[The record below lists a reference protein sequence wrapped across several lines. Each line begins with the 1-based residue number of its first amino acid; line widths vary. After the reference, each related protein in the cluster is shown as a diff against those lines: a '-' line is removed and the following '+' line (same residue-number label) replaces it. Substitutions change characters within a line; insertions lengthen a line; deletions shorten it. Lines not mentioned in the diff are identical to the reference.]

1 MDQDRA
7 KKLFDY
13 GATFVFLDVPEG
25 TEFGMDCNV
34 WTVGP
39 KFKGVKMI
47 PPGLH
52 FIHFSPV
59 SRAPGGDVGHRS
71 GFFYDFKAEE
81 VVVRAWNK
89 KEETLL
95 LAEGQ
100 SLFENASSPSI
111 DSSGKKE
118 LDPCLAPYPYDN
130 HKKWISLTSH
140 ARFEL
145 ARALS
150 PESGLIS
157 SFSELVA
164 DEAFC
169 QKNLHRKN
177 KMETEDDGKTV
188 DGSCRGDVPSA
199 PSSKDLAEARLDDD
213 VVGDPEERLPK
224 MTSVA
229 GTPMRFHAIPKNPS
243 IPRGTPP
250 AEVTR
255 LSIDKMPLFRE
266 ILSRD
271 FDGVESD
278 LLGELQLAFV
288 VFVFGRLFDGFEQ
301 WKRMTHLLCC
311 SAASAAA
318 RHPRLY
324 AEFITTLFFQTREI
338 PEDFFV
344 DIVTCDNF
352 LTSTLCSLFVNIAH
366 ADIDDADL
374 RTKAAKFKMYLTKK
388 FKWNFDEEDLEDE
401 KPVVVEL
408 TENQLKMI
416 Q

>member
-1 MDQDRA
+1 
-7 KKLFDY
+7 
-13 GATFVFLDVPEG
+13 
-25 TEFGMDCNV
+25 
-34 WTVGP
+34 
-39 KFKGVKMI
+39 
-47 PPGLH
+47 
-52 FIHFSPV
+52 
-59 SRAPGGDVGHRS
+59 
-71 GFFYDFKAEE
+71 
-81 VVVRAWNK
+81 
-89 KEETLL
+89 
-95 LAEGQ
+95 
-100 SLFENASSPSI
+100 
-111 DSSGKKE
+111 
-118 LDPCLAPYPYDN
+118 
-130 HKKWISLTSH
+130 
-140 ARFEL
+140 
-145 ARALS
+145 
-150 PESGLIS
+150 
-157 SFSELVA
+157 
-164 DEAFC
+164 
-169 QKNLHRKN
+169 
-177 KMETEDDGKTV
+177 METEDDGKTV

-311 SAASAAA
+311 SAASAAP

-324 AEFITTLFFQTREI
+324 ADFITSLFFQTREI

-388 FKWNFDEEDLEDE
+388 FKWNFDEEDPEDE